1 MDLNLKNI
9 TFIIVTYKSEHIIK
23 ACINSLPKECN
34 KIIIE
39 NSKNIKF
46 KEDLEKEYDNIEVVL
61 NDNIGMGAANNI
73 GLIKCKTKYA
83 YVINPDVRFK
93 NNSIQKL
100 IEETNSIG
108 DFAIVSPVNEDE
120 NNPNYKNYNNKKN
133 DNEKILSVDE
143 IDGFSMLINRDK
155 FKDQI
160 YFDDNFFLYLE
171 NTDLCLRVK
180 NKKENMFII
189 KDSKIEH
196 LGFSSTS
203 ISKNKDIEYLRNW
216 HWMWSKFYFNK
227 KHFGFYVAIKKTYLN
242 LFSAI
247 FKFLIFIILFN
258 SFKRKIYL
266 YRILGLWNSMIGKKS
281 WFRID
286 V

>member
-108 DFAIVSPVNEDE
+108 DFTIVSPVNEDE

-160 YFDDNFFLYLE
+160 YFDDSFFLYLE

-286 V
+286 I

>member
-108 DFAIVSPVNEDE
+108 DFTIVSPVNEDE

-160 YFDDNFFLYLE
+160 YFDDSFFLYLE

>member
-23 ACINSLPKECN
+23 ACINSLPKGCN

>member
-108 DFAIVSPVNEDE
+108 DFTIVSPVNEDE

-160 YFDDNFFLYLE
+160 
-171 NTDLCLRVK
+171 
-180 NKKENMFII
+180 
-189 KDSKIEH
+189 
-196 LGFSSTS
+196 
-203 ISKNKDIEYLRNW
+203 
-216 HWMWSKFYFNK
+216 
-227 KHFGFYVAIKKTYLN
+227 
-242 LFSAI
+242 
-247 FKFLIFIILFN
+247 
-258 SFKRKIYL
+258 
-266 YRILGLWNSMIGKKS
+266 
-281 WFRID
+281 
-286 V
+286 

>member
-9 TFIIVTYKSEHIIK
+9 TFIIVTYKSEHVIK
-23 ACINSLPKECN
+23 SCINSLPKECN

-73 GLIKCKTKYA
+73 GLIKCKTKYG

-100 IEETNSIG
+100 IDETNSIG
-108 DFAIVSPVNEDE
+108 DFSIVSPVNEDE

-180 NKKENMFII
+180 NKKENIFII
-189 KDSKIEH
+189 KESKIEH

-203 ISKNKDIEYLRNW
+203 ISKNKDFEYLRNW

-227 KHFGFYVAIKKTYLN
+227 KHFGFYEAIKKTYLN

-266 YRILGLWNSMIGKKS
+266 YRILGLLNSMIGKKS